1 MTNDGSRRGASDTS
15 LVIVGAD
22 GDLRP
27 VIERVQQVAK
37 SDVPV
42 LILGETG
49 SGKELIARAIHAVSR
64 RSGAPFHRVNCGA
77 IPPELTDSE
86 LFGHEKGAFT
96 GATDRRCGWFERA
109 DTGTL
114 LLDEVGELP
123 MAAQVRLLRVLQDG
137 TFERVG
143 GQRHLSADVR
153 IIAATHQDLPSMVA
167 ERRFRE
173 DLWYRLAIFPIRLPA
188 VRERPADIA
197 ALVEHLAAKACQ
209 RYGTLPIRPTESDLA
224 ILHAYHWPGNVRE
237 MGAVM
242 DRAVILGEGK
252 RLEIAKALGL
262 LPFVAET
269 AIARSRGP
277 ATRPA
282 ENSEFPP
289 LDAVIDAHIR
299 LALERCGGRIEG
311 ERGAAAALA
320 VNPHTLRARMR
331 RLAIDWS
338 VYRRATGRGRPAR
351 Q

>member
-1 MTNDGSRRGASDTS
+1 MGDGNSVRATEA
-15 LVIVGAD
+15 LPLIVGARA
-22 GDLRP
+22 DLRP
-27 VIERVQQVAK
+27 VMERVAQVAK

-49 SGKELIARAIHAVSR
+49 SGKELIARAIHAGSR
-64 RSGAPFHRVNCGA
+64 RAGRPFHRVNCGA

-86 LFGHEKGAFT
+86 LFGHDKGAFT
-96 GATDRRCGWFERA
+96 GATDRRRGWFERA

-173 DLWYRLAIFPIRLPA
+173 DLWYRLAVFPIRLPA

-197 ALVEHLAAKACQ
+197 ALAEHLAAKACQ
-209 RYGTLPIRPTESDLA
+209 RYGTLPIHPSESDLA
-224 ILHAYHWPGNVRE
+224 ILRAYRWPGNVRE

-242 DRAVILGEGK
+242 DRAIILGDGK

-262 LPFVAET
+262 LPFVSET
-269 AIARSRGP
+269 LATSVSGP
-277 ATRPA
+277 AAPSAATT
-282 ENSEFPP
+282 EFPT
-289 LDAVIDAHIR
+289 LDAVVAGHIR
-299 LALERCGGRIEG
+299 LALERSGGRVEG
-311 ERGAAAALA
+311 PRGVAAMLA

-331 RLAIDWS
+331 RLGIDWS
-338 VYRRATGRGRPAR
+338 AYRRRPQRHGRNG
-351 Q
+351 